1 MVKLLYIF
9 ITHQLSYNK
18 FSQNIHAQMKS
29 KNITNYIIIVGNE
42 NTHYNEQ
49 ENTLFVKTNDKYEG
63 LPEKIIKT
71 FKFLSESKIFD
82 KYSHFLKLDEDM
94 VILNDIG
101 KSIYKNIN
109 YGGNI
114 QKTEGKRDWHFNRCQ
129 KTSCFYNKPYMGKFT
144 PWCKGGYGYIISRK
158 SVNLIK
164 NDNNYDKHIY
174 EDLYIA
180 LLLKTYDVSPI
191 NIPIQK
197 YIKSPSHN
205 AYC

>member
-1 MVKLLYIF
+1 MAKLLYIF
-9 ITHQLSYNK
+9 ITHKLSYNK

-29 KNITNYIIIVGNE
+29 KNITNYIIVVGNE

-94 VILNDIG
+94 IILNDIG

-114 QKTEGKRDWHFNRCQ
+114 QKTEGKRDWHFNKCQ

-180 LLLKTYDVSPI
+180 LLLKAYGVGPI
-191 NIPIQK
+191 NIPIKK